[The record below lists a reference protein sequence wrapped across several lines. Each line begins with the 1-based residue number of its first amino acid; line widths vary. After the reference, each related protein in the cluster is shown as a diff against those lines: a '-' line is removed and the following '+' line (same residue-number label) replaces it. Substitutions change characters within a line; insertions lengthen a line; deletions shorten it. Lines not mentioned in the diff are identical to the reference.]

1 MGQNTYHTNF
11 KGNKKQ
17 MNSKLRG
24 KYKDK
29 EKRKLLLSNKERK
42 MDIETTKSEM
52 REFNSK
58 MLIRRIEKRK
68 S

>member
-1 MGQNTYHTNF
+1 MS
-11 KGNKKQ
+11 
-17 MNSKLRG
+17 SKLRG
-24 KYKDK
+24 KYKHK
-29 EKRKLLLSNKERK
+29 TKRKLLLSNKERK

-58 MLIRRIEKRK
+58 MLIRRIQKK